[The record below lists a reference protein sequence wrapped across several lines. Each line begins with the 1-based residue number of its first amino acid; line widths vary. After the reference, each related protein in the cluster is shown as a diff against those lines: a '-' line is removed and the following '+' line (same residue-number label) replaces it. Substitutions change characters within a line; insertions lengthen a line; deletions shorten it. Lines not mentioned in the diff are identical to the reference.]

1 MVASISPAHPVK
13 PTILVTGFDAFD
25 GASTNPSW
33 LAAQEL
39 SGLDIAGHAVVAAL
53 LPVEFGRAADEI
65 TRQVRQLRPE
75 LVLCLGLAGGR
86 PALSIERVAIN
97 VDDARIADNAGARP
111 IDTAVVQGG
120 PAAYFSNLPIK
131 AMCSA
136 AQNTGTAAEISQT
149 AGTFVCNHVFYALMH
164 ALANAPD
171 LRHTRGGFVH
181 LPWLPGQGHPHMPL
195 DSMVQGLK
203 AALECAVATR
213 QDIARPGGALH

>member
-86 PALSIERVAIN
+86 PTLSFERVAIN

-120 PAAYFSNLPIK
+120 PAVYFSNLPIK

-195 DSMVQGLK
+195 DSMVQGLR

>member
-1 MVASISPAHPVK
+1 MVASISPAHRAK
-13 PTILVTGFDAFD
+13 PPILVTGFDAFD
-25 GASTNPSW
+25 GANTNPSW
-33 LAAQEL
+33 LVAQKL
-39 SGLDIAGHAVVAAL
+39 AGSHIAGHAVVAVC
-53 LPVEFGRAADEI
+53 LPVVFGRAAEEL
-65 TRQVRQLRPE
+65 TRQVRQLRPSV
-75 LVLCLGLAGGR
+75 VLCLGLAGGR
-86 PALSIERVAIN
+86 CAVSFERVAIN

-120 PAAYFSNLPIK
+120 PAAYFSSLPIK

-164 ALANAPD
+164 TLANTPD

-195 DSMVQGLK
+195 ESMVPGLR
-203 AALECAVATR
+203 AALECALATHK
-213 QDIARPGGALH
+213 DIAHAGGALH